1 MKNINKVILMLV
13 IASSFSIAQAD
24 NPTIYSWR
32 AENDNMVFSETK
44 PDSDVDFK
52 VVSVGKPTIVDTK
65 APQKS
70 ADGKNVKIEQSDIE
84 KLANSRLAEENKQVL
99 EEAQGSTYEVT
110 IISPSES
117 ENKFSKEEEIP
128 VITSPALSG
137 DDKPIFMVNG
147 SSVPGHYNA
156 GKWLIPRPLQ
166 GENKISIAGVTKDG
180 KEIHSSNTAILRIFN
195 GTVLQMKNTG
205 NSKRAAR

>member
-13 IASSFSIAQAD
+13 ITSSFSIAQTD

-32 AENDNMVFSETK
+32 AENGNMVFSETK
-44 PDSDVDFK
+44 PSSDIDFK
-52 VVSVGKPTIVDTK
+52 VVSVGKPTVIDTK

-70 ADGKNVKIEQSDIE
+70 TDGKDVKIEQSDIE
-84 KLANSRLAEENKQVL
+84 KLANSKLAEENKQAL

-110 IISPSES
+110 ITSPSES
-117 ENKFSKEEEIP
+117 ENKFTKEEEIAI
-128 VITSPALSG
+128 ITNPTISG
-137 DDKPIFMVNG
+137 SDKPIFMING
-147 SSVPGHYNA
+147 SSVPGKYKN
-156 GKWLIPRPLQ
+156 GKWLIPRPNP
-166 GENKISIAGVTKDG
+166 GENNISVAGVTEDG
-180 KEIHSSNTAILRIFN
+180 KDIHSSNTATLRIFN

>member
-1 MKNINKVILMLV
+1 MKNINKVILMLI

-32 AENDNMVFSETK
+32 AENGNMVFSETK
-44 PDSDVDFK
+44 PASDIDHKVLSVD
-52 VVSVGKPTIVDTK
+52 KPTIVDTK
-65 APQKS
+65 SPQQSTDNK
-70 ADGKNVKIEQSDIE
+70 GVKIEQSDIE
-84 KLANSRLAEENKQVL
+84 KLANSKLAEENKQVL

-147 SSVPGHYNA
+147 SSVPGKYEG
-156 GKWLIPRPLQ
+156 GKWLIPRPAP
-166 GENKISIAGVTKDG
+166 GENIISIAGVTEDG
-180 KEIHSSNTAILRIFN
+180 KDIHSSNTATLRIFN
-195 GTVLQMKNTG
+195 ATILQMKNTG